1 MSLPSEIQSHTGLR
15 ARSQEAVGGGS
26 KGRPRQEMQQGILL
40 YHVADTQ
47 TERDET
53 VTRDR
58 GSGWSCDF
66 GQRGTADIP
75 FLSQNKSKK
84 TNLMNRG
91 GRGDCKKRKKDT
103 GLPQPHE
110 GFVSG
115 LIFRLCSGAF
125 TSLRQHINGLCDVSC
140 QGSRLITRGRL
151 SVPVD
156 PSGFALCA

>member
-1 MSLPSEIQSHTGLR
+1 MQNLIADMSLPSEIQSHTGLR
-15 ARSQEAVGGGS
+15 ARSQEVVGGGS

-75 FLSQNKSKK
+75 FLSQNKFKK

-91 GRGDCKKRKKDT
+91 GRGDCKKKKKERHWPAST
-103 GLPQPHE
+103 SRGLR
-110 GFVSG
+110 
-115 LIFRLCSGAF
+115 FRADFPLVQWCV
-125 TSLRQHINGLCDVSC
+125 HIPASAHKW
-140 QGSRLITRGRL
+140 
-151 SVPVD
+151 PV
-156 PSGFALCA
+156 